1 MTQGFLLFA
10 YDNEEVDYGLM
21 ALWTARRIQKYLN
34 KSVSLVT
41 DQSTKNKLD
50 KLIPNWISSFDK
62 IFFEES
68 SATQTKKYIDKQ
80 LTFHNL
86 NRINSWN
93 ITPYDET
100 IVIDTD
106 VIIQSTQLNK
116 LWGYCSDIV
125 VCDQSTDLY
134 GVKDAEFTWVND
146 KSIKFFWATAF
157 YFKKTDNTKLF
168 FDHCKYIKE
177 NYSWF
182 KHVYD
187 LYDGPVR
194 NDFIWSVA
202 IHSLGGTANNKWIDT
217 IPWNI
222 HHSNYED
229 RLLELNESSAKFLT
243 KKGLCKIKELDVHV
257 MNKFDLV
264 DRIKL
269 GVA

>member
-1 MTQGFLLFA
+1 MTQGFLMFA
-10 YDNEEVDYGLM
+10 YNNEEVDYGLM
-21 ALWTARRIQKYLN
+21 AVWTARRIQKYLN
-34 KSVSLVT
+34 KPVSLVT
-41 DQSTKNKLD
+41 DHITKQKLD
-50 KLIPNWISSFDK
+50 DSIPNWQTNFDQVILK
-62 IFFEES
+62 ES
-68 SATQTKKYIDKQ
+68 SATQTKRYINRQ

-86 NRINSWN
+86 NRIDAWD

-106 VIIQSTQLNK
+106 IVIQSSQLNK
-116 LWGYCSDIV
+116 LWGHQSDLV
-125 VCDQSTDLY
+125 VCDLSTDLY
-134 GVKDAEFTWVND
+134 GVKDAEFTWVNE
-146 KSIKFFWATAF
+146 KSIKFFWATVF
-157 YFKKTDNTKLF
+157 YFKKTTDSKLF
-168 FDHCKYIKE
+168 FEHCRYIKQ
-177 NYSWF
+177 NYNWF
-182 KHVYD
+182 KHIYD

-202 IHSLGGTANNKWIDT
+202 IHSLGGRANNKWVNT

-222 HHSNYED
+222 LHSNYED
-229 RLLELNESSAKFLT
+229 RLLELNDNSVKFLT

>member
-1 MTQGFLLFA
+1 MTQGFLMFA
-10 YDNEEVDYGLM
+10 YNNEEVDYGLM
-21 ALWTARRIQKYLN
+21 AVWTARRIQKYLN
-34 KSVSLVT
+34 KPVSLVT
-41 DQSTKNKLD
+41 DHITKQKLD
-50 KLIPNWISSFDK
+50 DSVPSWQTNFDQVILK
-62 IFFEES
+62 ES
-68 SATQTKKYIDKQ
+68 SATQTKRYINRQ

-86 NRINSWN
+86 NRIDAWD

-106 VIIQSTQLNK
+106 IVIQSSQLNK
-116 LWGYCSDIV
+116 LWGHQSDLV
-125 VCDQSTDLY
+125 VCDFSTDLY
-134 GVKDAEFTWVND
+134 GVKDAEFTWVNE
-146 KSIKFFWATAF
+146 KSIKFFWATVF
-157 YFKKTDNTKLF
+157 YFKKTTDSKLF
-168 FDHCKYIKE
+168 FEHCRYIKQ
-177 NYSWF
+177 NYNWF
-182 KHVYD
+182 KHIYD

-202 IHSLGGTANNKWIDT
+202 IHSLGGQANNKWVNT

-222 HHSNYED
+222 LHSNYED
-229 RLLELNESSAKFLT
+229 RLLELNDNSVKFLT

>member
-1 MTQGFLLFA
+1 MTQGFLMFA
-10 YDNEEVDYGLM
+10 YNNEEVDYGLM
-21 ALWTARRIQKYLN
+21 AVWTARRIQKYLN
-34 KSVSLVT
+34 KPVSLVT
-41 DQSTKNKLD
+41 DHITKQKLD
-50 KLIPNWISSFDK
+50 DSVPSWQTNFDQVILK
-62 IFFEES
+62 ES
-68 SATQTKKYIDKQ
+68 SATQTKRYINRQ

-86 NRINSWN
+86 NRIDAWD

-106 VIIQSTQLNK
+106 IVIQSSQLNK
-116 LWGYCSDIV
+116 LWGHQSDLV
-125 VCDQSTDLY
+125 VCDLSTDLY
-134 GVKDAEFTWVND
+134 GVKDAEFTWVNE
-146 KSIKFFWATAF
+146 KSIKFFWATVF
-157 YFKKTDNTKLF
+157 YFKKTTDSKLF
-168 FDHCKYIKE
+168 FEHCRYIKQ
-177 NYSWF
+177 NYNWF
-182 KHVYD
+182 KHIYD

-202 IHSLGGTANNKWIDT
+202 IHSLGGQANNKWVNT

-222 HHSNYED
+222 LHSNYED
-229 RLLELNESSAKFLT
+229 RLLELNDNSVKFLT